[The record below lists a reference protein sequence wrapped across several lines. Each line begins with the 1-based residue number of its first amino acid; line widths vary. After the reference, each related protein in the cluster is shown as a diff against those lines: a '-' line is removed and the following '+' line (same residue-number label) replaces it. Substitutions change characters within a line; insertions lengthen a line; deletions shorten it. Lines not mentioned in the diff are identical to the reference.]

1 MKTYTQLDIFGQQT
15 KRKIFKR
22 DWNGRFETIKA
33 KELTIEE
40 KLTLENF
47 QLKNK
52 NEELE
57 RKVIALVNYQRIL
70 LLNNNKS

>member
-1 MKTYTQLDIFGQQT
+1 MVRSYTQLDIFGAQT

-22 DWNGRFETIKA
+22 DWNGRFE
-33 KELTIEE
+33 KENPEQTLLE
-40 KLTLENF
+40 KLKLENF

-57 RKVIALVNYQRIL
+57 RKNLALVKYQRIL
-70 LLNNNKS
+70 LTK